1 MRRIVEASQSILVT
15 GEINMGILTGGD
27 QCLRQGSAEF
37 SSFRTQYA
45 MANDNK
51 PRSARAASSAREKSM
66 KAPAERPFDMWLHK
80 QLHAMYDE
88 IAAEPL
94 PDDLINLIES
104 DAGKKDSPPRKK

>member
-1 MRRIVEASQSILVT
+1 
-15 GEINMGILTGGD
+15 MGILTGRD
-27 QCLRQGSAEF
+27 QCLGQGSAEF
-37 SSFRTQYA
+37 SSFRVQYA

-51 PRSARAASSAREKSM
+51 PQKDRADPSAREKNM

-104 DAGKKDSPPRKK
+104 DAGKKDTPSDTK